1 MANLLST
8 LSGAEVPGD
17 SSGEQSHAEKWGRI
31 GKVTSRGGT
40 EDHRPRRHKLTVEQ
54 SNAARIRASSAHPP
68 TRQ

>member
-31 GKVTSRGGT
+31 GKVTSRGGFIY
-40 EDHRPRRHKLTVEQ
+40 DHRPQRWKPTVW
-54 SNAARIRASSAHPP
+54 AI
-68 TRQ
+68 